1 MKYQELGYPCRNF
14 CIMASERFLDPLDQ
28 KQKFALSSFVA
39 GGTGIIAIIDIESGN
54 GERIEI
60 PADEGAWAL
69 LCWNN
74 ERLLVGTCSRYG
86 YLHCL
91 DLKTRTWLPSLKDEH
106 EKYFWNLVEGSD
118 GRIYGGTWPGGVLL
132 RYNPVEHKLENM
144 GRMSPYEGNNYTRPL
159 YNGVTGKIFLTSGY
173 KNTHMVSWDIEGEKY
188 TKFGNEGTMVK
199 EANEHFVCGINDKS
213 KELYFYDPYTLEQI
227 EDVVNYEKMNL
238 ANIKNPYILDYLRNF
253 KYTGEHGGPNVRKPK
268 WDPAEV
274 KCGVAGQSYYIEQP
288 DGSREY
294 KRIPV
299 EAPPTAILTVAYDG
313 KGTIW
318 GSSGLGQTIFS
329 YNINTGEY
337 NNTLEVSTFG
347 GEVYGICPIED
358 RLYLTSYCG
367 GDHTVYYPDRPWEQG
382 INPKSIEVLNP
393 RYIRPHTRSVIGA
406 DGNVWTG
413 WMANYGTYGGAIS
426 KIDVKTDHVSVYEN
440 IIPEQGI
447 ESIVAGKNAV
457 FFSTTGQGNGLPYRN
472 IPVWLVKM
480 DYEGNVLWKEE
491 FDTEHKLGSMAIID
505 DLLFVKTGN
514 EITVFDANSM
524 NRITVLNYQVTD
536 NGPPLTGL
544 LAYDHETLVVF
555 HCREALFVKVP
566 GFEIIKKVETGSDIR
581 YAIVGDKKQIYF
593 AKGSLLCK
601 LG

>member
-1 MKYQELGYPCRNF
+1 
-14 CIMASERFLDPLDQ
+14 
-28 KQKFALSSFVA
+28 
-39 GGTGIIAIIDIESGN
+39 
-54 GERIEI
+54 
-60 PADEGAWAL
+60 
-69 LCWNN
+69 
-74 ERLLVGTCSRYG
+74 
-86 YLHCL
+86 
-91 DLKTRTWLPSLKDEH
+91 
-106 EKYFWNLVEGSD
+106 
-118 GRIYGGTWPGGVLL
+118 
-132 RYNPVEHKLENM
+132 
-144 GRMSPYEGNNYTRPL
+144 
-159 YNGVTGKIFLTSGY
+159 
-173 KNTHMVSWDIEGEKY
+173 
-188 TKFGNEGTMVK
+188 
-199 EANEHFVCGINDKS
+199 
-213 KELYFYDPYTLEQI
+213 
-227 EDVVNYEKMNL
+227 
-238 ANIKNPYILDYLRNF
+238 
-253 KYTGEHGGPNVRKPK
+253 
-268 WDPAEV
+268 
-274 KCGVAGQSYYIEQP
+274 
-288 DGSREY
+288 
-294 KRIPV
+294 
-299 EAPPTAILTVAYDG
+299 LTVAYDG
-313 KGTIW
+313 KDTIW

>member
-213 KELYFYDPYTLEQI
+213 KELYFYDP
-227 EDVVNYEKMNL
+227 
-238 ANIKNPYILDYLRNF
+238 
-253 KYTGEHGGPNVRKPK
+253 
-268 WDPAEV
+268 
-274 KCGVAGQSYYIEQP
+274 
-288 DGSREY
+288 
-294 KRIPV
+294 
-299 EAPPTAILTVAYDG
+299 
-313 KGTIW
+313 
-318 GSSGLGQTIFS
+318 
-329 YNINTGEY
+329 
-337 NNTLEVSTFG
+337 
-347 GEVYGICPIED
+347 
-358 RLYLTSYCG
+358 
-367 GDHTVYYPDRPWEQG
+367 
-382 INPKSIEVLNP
+382 
-393 RYIRPHTRSVIGA
+393 
-406 DGNVWTG
+406 
-413 WMANYGTYGGAIS
+413 
-426 KIDVKTDHVSVYEN
+426 
-440 IIPEQGI
+440 
-447 ESIVAGKNAV
+447 
-457 FFSTTGQGNGLPYRN
+457 
-472 IPVWLVKM
+472 
-480 DYEGNVLWKEE
+480 
-491 FDTEHKLGSMAIID
+491 
-505 DLLFVKTGN
+505 
-514 EITVFDANSM
+514 
-524 NRITVLNYQVTD
+524 
-536 NGPPLTGL
+536 
-544 LAYDHETLVVF
+544 
-555 HCREALFVKVP
+555 
-566 GFEIIKKVETGSDIR
+566 
-581 YAIVGDKKQIYF
+581 GDKFKM
-593 AKGSLLCK
+593 KE
-601 LG
+601 